1 MERKSYSGLCAG
13 AGKALGIL
21 YEKKGSKDGIDR
33 SLGHSSAERE
43 RFYSAVNAAKKELSA
58 LADEAKG
65 TLGEADGD
73 IFFIHTLFLEDEDFL
88 AAADRALSLTH
99 TAEFALE
106 AAKEYAVASL
116 LETGDE
122 IMMARRADVLDVTA
136 RVLSFLRGKEDERLP
151 NVPFLYFSED
161 IIPSEVLTLHK
172 SRCVG
177 IILKA
182 GAVQSH
188 AAIIARAMSL
198 PMLVE
203 AEGEAS
209 GVKTALLDADRGVW
223 VAHPDEGE
231 IAAFRAWQNEQNERA
246 RILQGFRDKHFLY
259 PTGRE
264 LTVAANIGSFAEWEE
279 AARSG
284 AEGIGLF
291 RSELTFMEGDR
302 APSEEEQVSL
312 YQRLIQAVAP
322 RLAVIRVLDLGA
334 DKVPRWLTLQKED
347 NPALGLRGVRLL
359 NEHFTLFRTQLRSI
373 LRATATGEAV
383 ILLPMI
389 VSLEEVKTFKAL
401 LSSLADELVGEGYTV
416 GHYTLGVMIETPSAA
431 LICRSLSAEC
441 GYFSIGSND
450 LFQYTM
456 AIDRENPR
464 ALAYVE
470 RHPPALLSLISD
482 VVKIAHETGVKVSLC
497 GELAGDPVLTEW
509 LCEQEFDVLSLSPSA
524 ILPTKE
530 RLANILK
537 SREN

>member
-1 MERKSYSGLCAG
+1 MERKRFSGLCAG

-21 YEKKGSKDGIDR
+21 YEKRGDGSGVDR
-33 SLGHSSAERE
+33 SLGHSPAERE
-43 RFYSAVNAAKKELSA
+43 RFYGAVNAAKKELSA

-65 TLGEADGD
+65 ALGEAESD

-88 AAADRALSLTH
+88 AVADRALALTH
-99 TAEFALE
+99 TADYALE
-106 AAKEYAVASL
+106 AAKEYAIASL

-136 RVLSFLRGKEDERLP
+136 RVRSFLRGKKDERLP
-151 NVPFLYFSED
+151 DTPFLYFSED
-161 IIPSEVLTLHK
+161 ITPSEVLTLHK
-172 SRCVG
+172 SSCVG
-177 IILKA
+177 IIVKA

-203 AEGEAS
+203 AEGEGR
-209 GVKTALLDADRGVW
+209 GVETALLDADLGVW
-223 VAHPDEGE
+223 IAYPDEDE
-231 IAAFRAWQNEQNERA
+231 IRAFHLWQKEKNERA
-246 RILQGFRDKHFLY
+246 RILQGFRDKRFQY
-259 PTGRE
+259 PSGRE
-264 LTVAANIGSFAEWEE
+264 LTVAANIGTSAEWEE
-279 AARSG
+279 AARMG

-291 RSELTFMEGDR
+291 RSELTFMERD
-302 APSEEEQVSL
+302 ATPSEEEQFSL
-312 YQRLIQAVAP
+312 YRELIRAVAP
-322 RLAVIRVLDLGA
+322 KLAVIRILDLGA
-334 DKVPRWLTLQKED
+334 DKVPGWLTLQKEE

-359 NEHFTLFRTQLRSI
+359 NEHFSLFKTQLRAV

-401 LSSLADELVGEGYTV
+401 LSALSDELVGEGYTV
-416 GHYTLGVMIETPSAA
+416 GRYTLGVMIETPSAA
-431 LICRSLSAEC
+431 LICRALSAEC

-470 RHPPALLSLISD
+470 RHPPALLSLIGD
-482 VVKIAHETGVKVSLC
+482 VVKVAHETGVKVSLC
-497 GELAGDPVLTEW
+497 GELAGDPELTEW

-524 ILPTKE
+524 ILPMKE
-530 RLANILK
+530 RLSRILRY
-537 SREN
+537 RES